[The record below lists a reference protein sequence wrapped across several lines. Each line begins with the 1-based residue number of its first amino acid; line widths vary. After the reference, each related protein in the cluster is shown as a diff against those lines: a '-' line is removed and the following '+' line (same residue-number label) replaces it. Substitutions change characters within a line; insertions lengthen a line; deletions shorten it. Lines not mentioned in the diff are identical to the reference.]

1 MSIAERYSSQVR
13 DALLGAFVSAYI
25 AVLLPALR
33 SISVSST
40 TSSTISTPLFVLNV
54 FPDLLTLV
62 GLIGSV
68 VLAGPFGLI
77 GWGIETAGA
86 NAVAN
91 LSNPAGGV
99 KTILLGAAITTIGS
113 LIWRWK
119 YVLKL
124 LIESSSGTSRRQHR
138 RY

>member
-1 MSIAERYSSQVR
+1 
-13 DALLGAFVSAYI
+13 
-25 AVLLPALR
+25 
-33 SISVSST
+33 
-40 TSSTISTPLFVLNV
+40 VLNV
-54 FPDLLTLV
+54 IPDVLTLV
-62 GLIGSV
+62 GLVGSV
-68 VLAGPFGLI
+68 ILAGPFGLI

-86 NAVAN
+86 NAIAN

-99 KTILLGAAITTIGS
+99 EMVLLGAAITIIGS

-124 LIESSSGTSRRQHR
+124 LIESFSGTSHRRHR

>member
-1 MSIAERYSSQVR
+1 MSLAERYSDRVR
-13 DALLGAFVSAYI
+13 DALLGAFMSAYVG
-25 AVLLPALR
+25 VLVPALR
-33 SISVSST
+33 SIGEPAS
-40 TSSTISTPLFVLNV
+40 TSSTVTTPLFVLNV
-54 FPDLLTLV
+54 IPDVLTLV
-62 GLIGSV
+62 GLVGSILV
-68 VLAGPFGLI
+68 AGPFGLI

-86 NAVAN
+86 NAIAN

-99 KTILLGAAITTIGS
+99 EAILLGAAITTIGA

-124 LIESSSGTSRRQHR
+124 LIESSSGNSGRRRR